1 MFEKIAEEQGWN
13 DATKICILLEY
24 IDNQGSPEA
33 FDDFI
38 SEKQDAENY
47 STDFDQPDE
56 AQEWHDFDPDC

>member
-13 DATKICILLEY
+13 DATKVCILLEY

-38 SEKQDAENY
+38 SEKQADENVFE
-47 STDFDQPDE
+47 DFDQPDE
-56 AQEWHDFDPDC
+56 AQEWHDFNPDC